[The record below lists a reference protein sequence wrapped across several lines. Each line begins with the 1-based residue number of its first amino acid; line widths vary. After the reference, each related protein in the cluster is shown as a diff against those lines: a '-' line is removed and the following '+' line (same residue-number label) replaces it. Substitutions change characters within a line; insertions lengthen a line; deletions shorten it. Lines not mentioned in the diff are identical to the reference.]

1 MGPKFMGITSLPR
14 TATQGPLNVPRE
26 TIPQFQQGGGLF
38 ATAPAPIAN
47 NTPTFDLNLAP
58 QGLSDPRQPLYIP
71 PEENSYFSPGV
82 QPSLGLA
89 GALVDP
95 ATLLNKVSPSD
106 TLASESLSG
115 GSFNSLPM
123 YGGSGGVGTGTGME
137 QAGIPTMV
145 GRFAS
150 LGGTAP
156 DRWDSIERAN
166 QIAFDNA
173 MDDAGW
179 NRDLA
184 QSFNVLYGVG
194 SGSGP
199 SARGDAWRG
208 ATGDGGTA
216 LDVAYGEGVVPT
228 GGHQERADAWENWRR
243 KIAGLD
249 TDVAG
254 NPLPLGEAE
263 YRAAQRALSNL
274 GRQPTA
280 EETRNWLYAT
290 YPEKFPEGYVHDPNA
305 IIPVASPEERLQAL
319 YAAAGI
325 EDPNAVPYV
334 APIDF
339 GTGGGGAARKAGGG
353 GIMSLRSNY

>member
-123 YGGSGGVGTGTGME
+123 YGNQSQLGS
-137 QAGIPTMV
+137 AYDL
-145 GRFAS
+145 
-150 LGGTAP
+150 LGGPMPSTHAMMSSGDAQAVGNVP
-156 DRWDSIERAN
+156 LVAKAN
-166 QIAFDNA
+166 QRQFDNA
-173 MDDAGW
+173 MDTAGW

-184 QSFNVLYGVG
+184 QAFNVLYGVG

-208 ATGDGGTA
+208 ETGDGGTA

-243 KIAGLD
+243 KIEGLD

-263 YRAAQRALSNL
+263 YRAAQRALNNL